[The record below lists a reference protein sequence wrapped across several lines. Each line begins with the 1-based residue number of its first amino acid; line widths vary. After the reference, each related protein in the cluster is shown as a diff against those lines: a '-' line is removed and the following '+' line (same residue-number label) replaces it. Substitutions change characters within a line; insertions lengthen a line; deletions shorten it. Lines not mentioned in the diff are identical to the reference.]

1 MEGHTGSVYFVL
13 AISLERLLCVKYP
26 LKARRWCS
34 YARARKL
41 SLGIITFAILYNIPR
56 WWEVESRCVWWPDD
70 QEYILRIRFLNKKY
84 SLHTQ
89 LSVGMYFFF
98 IQGIPFCALVL
109 SNIVIYREVSIRFLT
124 RDFARE
130 S

>member
-1 MEGHTGSVYFVL
+1 VYFVL
-13 AISLERLLCVKYP
+13 AISLERLLCVKFP

-34 YARARKL
+34 NTRARNL

-70 QEYILRIRFLNKKY
+70 QEYILRIRFLNEFN

-89 LSVGMYFFF
+89 LYIHIMSFVF
-98 IQGIPFCALVL
+98 IQGIPFFTLVL
-109 SNIVIYREVSIRFLT
+109 VNIITYREVGIGIGIGSLGASTFYY
-124 RDFARE
+124 
-130 S
+130 